1 MGADKNPSLKL
12 LRKSR
17 GKTLVGL
24 SIELGYSATFLNQ
37 IERGMSTITD
47 EVARVLTNYYKVPI
61 YPTQVPHRV
70 EINRLSNENE
80 ALEKQVLGAYDELY
94 QKAVVIVDGAKT
106 KERYQAFAEAEYY
119 AWHEAAIAIPWGITG
134 RGPRVSVS
142 NIVPYQAMK
151 SSVGCVANKYKFMKV
166 RKSAISRAERE
177 ELKNTWGLMDHEIDE
192 VQKGNYEPWHF
203 EEEELEEDDYY
214 YEDDV

>member
-37 IERGMSTITD
+37 IERGMSTITE

-70 EINRLSNENE
+70 EINRLNNENE
-80 ALEKQVLGAYDELY
+80 ALEKQIDELY
-94 QKAVVIVDGAKT
+94 DTIDYLEDFIVRLYKMNEAYRNLMEKLYT
-106 KERYQAFAEAEYY
+106 NSFKVKERADN
-119 AWHEAAIAIPWGITG
+119 IAIEIGINDIEDYLIDHQLL
-134 RGPRVSVS
+134 V
-142 NIVPYQAMK
+142 K
-151 SSVGCVANKYKFMKV
+151 K
-166 RKSAISRAERE
+166 E
-177 ELKNTWGLMDHEIDE
+177 E
-192 VQKGNYEPWHF
+192 
-203 EEEELEEDDYY
+203 
-214 YEDDV
+214 

>member
-37 IERGMSTITD
+37 IERGMSTITE

-70 EINRLSNENE
+70 EINRLNNENE
-80 ALEKQVLGAYDELY
+80 ALEKQIDELY
-94 QKAVVIVDGAKT
+94 DTIDYLEDFIVRLYKMNEAYRNLMEKLYT
-106 KERYQAFAEAEYY
+106 NSFKVKERADNIAFE
-119 AWHEAAIAIPWGITG
+119 IGINDIEDYLIDHQLL
-134 RGPRVSVS
+134 V
-142 NIVPYQAMK
+142 K
-151 SSVGCVANKYKFMKV
+151 K
-166 RKSAISRAERE
+166 E
-177 ELKNTWGLMDHEIDE
+177 E
-192 VQKGNYEPWHF
+192 
-203 EEEELEEDDYY
+203 
-214 YEDDV
+214 

>member
-37 IERGMSTITD
+37 IERGMSTITE

-80 ALEKQVLGAYDELY
+80 ALEKQVDELY
-94 QKAVVIVDGAKT
+94 DTIDYLEDFIVRLYKMNEAYRNLMEKLYT
-106 KERYQAFAEAEYY
+106 NSFKVKERADN
-119 AWHEAAIAIPWGITG
+119 IAIEIGINDIEDYLIDHQLL
-134 RGPRVSVS
+134 V
-142 NIVPYQAMK
+142 K
-151 SSVGCVANKYKFMKV
+151 K
-166 RKSAISRAERE
+166 E
-177 ELKNTWGLMDHEIDE
+177 E
-192 VQKGNYEPWHF
+192 
-203 EEEELEEDDYY
+203 
-214 YEDDV
+214 